1 MSQLFLL
8 TLRLLAP
15 SDSAQVPVRATPA
28 AYQPIPV
35 AFENS
40 NCLLGF
46 CQSPE
51 RPGLPPGVM
60 FLATGLVAVGVA
72 GLVPRR
78 SKGVR

>member
-1 MSQLFLL
+1 VSQLFLL

-28 AYQPIPV
+28 AHQPIPV
-35 AFENS
+35 AFETS
-40 NCLLGF
+40 SCLLGF

-51 RPGLPPGVM
+51 RPGLPAGVM

-78 SKGVR
+78 SKGVS